1 MCACRCVHT
10 ASWMCLLPALR
21 GRRQGEPAD
30 AHAGKQSQS
39 NRVQNPS
46 PRSLGEQT
54 RGKRGNS
61 TAAAPKGRDD
71 DHASATVGPGH
82 AAHKDGGGA
91 GVNRPQQQ
99 TDNRE
104 GNGTSNNVGNPP
116 DEELE
121 AGGAGGNDVDEA
133 ALANALGRIG
143 EGEAADG
150 DAGPEAGGDV
160 ANGLGVADVA
170 RGDEEGDDP
179 A

>member
-1 MCACRCVHT
+1 
-10 ASWMCLLPALR
+10 
-21 GRRQGEPAD
+21 
-30 AHAGKQSQS
+30 
-39 NRVQNPS
+39 VQHPS
-46 PRSLGEQT
+46 SRSLRKQT
-54 RGKRGNS
+54 RGKGGNS

-71 DHASATVGPGH
+71 DHAGTTIGPGH
-82 AAHKDGGGA
+82 AAHKDSGGA

-121 AGGAGGNDVDEA
+121 AGGAGGDDVDEA
-133 ALANALGRIG
+133 ALADALGGVG
-143 EGEAADG
+143 EGEAPDG
-150 DAGPEAGGDV
+150 DAGPEAGSDISD
-160 ANGLGVADVA
+160 GLGVADVA